1 MTAVVPAWS
10 QNDSADAAKEQAEAE
25 GLKVADYKTLPI
37 IVLEIEPNDAK
48 ITEQT
53 VKGDAESLMTAADLT
68 VTSEPKDHFLLISV
82 HVEGSAFYIDVGFYR
97 QASWDLPDGKVA
109 HNFLETWNAGDALGT
124 HNNTDGPIVKE
135 LNNRLGL
142 FLSTYLK
149 ANQPTK

>member
-1 MTAVVPAWS
+1 MTPAVPAWS
-10 QNDSADAAKEQAEAE
+10 QNDSADAAKEQAELE

-37 IVLEIEPNDAK
+37 IVLEIDPNEAK

-53 VKGDAESLMTAADLT
+53 VKGDAESLMKAADLT

-82 HVEGSAFYIDVGFYR
+82 HVEGAAFYIDIGFYR
-97 QASWDLPDGKVA
+97 QASWELPDGKVA

-149 ANQPTK
+149 VNQPPK